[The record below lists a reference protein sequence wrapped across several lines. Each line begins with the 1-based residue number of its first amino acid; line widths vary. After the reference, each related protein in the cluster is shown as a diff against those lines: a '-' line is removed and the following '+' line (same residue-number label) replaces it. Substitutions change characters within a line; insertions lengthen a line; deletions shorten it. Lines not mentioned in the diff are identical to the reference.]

1 MGKAIRAVNTVIL
14 NFVIDSLVKTDG
26 VGGGRR
32 EKKSGRQEEMQGQ
45 RGRGR

>member
-1 MGKAIRAVNTVIL
+1 MCRTAHTRGKCMGKAISAVNTVIL

-32 EKKSGRQEEMQGQ
+32 VSSSPI
-45 RGRGR
+45 

>member
-26 VGGGRR
+26 VDGGRR
-32 EKKSGRQEEMQGQ
+32 VSSSPI
-45 RGRGR
+45 